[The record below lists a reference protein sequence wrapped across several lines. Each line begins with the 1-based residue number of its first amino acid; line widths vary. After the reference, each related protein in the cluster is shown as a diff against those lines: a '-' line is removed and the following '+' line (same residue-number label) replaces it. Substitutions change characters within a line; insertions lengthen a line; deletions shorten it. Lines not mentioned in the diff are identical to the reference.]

1 MPRVSIKTYLVSF
14 EIMRDICAYHPK
26 LTPYCPFP
34 SLLRVG
40 HKQSDKMFG
49 LFNGEC
55 LNMVSLLI
63 FLYKCWIQLDT
74 ELSQVRPASIVTSQ
88 VSAIGKMF
96 ICHFCMNPHLSCISI
111 SIVNQA
117 WDTSSLEDMQWM
129 FYEATGFTG
138 DIRYEELIISVCI
151 LTDF

>member
-1 MPRVSIKTYLVSF
+1 MPLFLSPLPQRYTAARHLFRWRSNHLHPQLLQGSRFARGRTTRCGRSEGHGGHCGDGGSCWYSVMPRVSIKTYLVSF

-26 LTPYCPFP
+26 LTPYRSFP

-63 FLYKCWIQLDT
+63 FLHKCWI
-74 ELSQVRPASIVTSQ
+74 
-88 VSAIGKMF
+88 
-96 ICHFCMNPHLSCISI
+96 
-111 SIVNQA
+111 
-117 WDTSSLEDMQWM
+117 
-129 FYEATGFTG
+129 
-138 DIRYEELIISVCI
+138 
-151 LTDF
+151 

>member
-1 MPRVSIKTYLVSF
+1 
-14 EIMRDICAYHPK
+14 MRA
-26 LTPYCPFP
+26 
-34 SLLRVG
+34 
-40 HKQSDKMFG
+40 
-49 LFNGEC
+49 
-55 LNMVSLLI
+55 
-63 FLYKCWIQLDT
+63 
-74 ELSQVRPASIVTSQ
+74 ASIVTSQ